1 MDRIDI
7 KARAKINL
15 TLGITGKR
23 DDGYHTVEMVMQS
36 VSLCDNVSVVV
47 SGKNRGIKLSCTCE
61 GLPNDSSNL
70 AYRAAD
76 VFYETVGIPVE
87 ECLIH
92 IEKRIPVEAGLA
104 GGSADAAAVLIA
116 LDSLHDTRLSL
127 DALCDMGLLLGA
139 DVPYCIRRGTMLAE
153 GIGDKLTRL
162 PSLPV
167 CWAVLCKP
175 GFSISTKEA
184 YAAFDRLDGLPKPD
198 TKGVIE
204 ALESGD
210 LAGACARLSN
220 QLEAVAVSHPE
231 IEEIKAIMCKYG
243 ASGALMSGSGPTVYG
258 LFAER
263 ANAEEA
269 KTRLLSRYKDTFL
282 THTV

>member
-7 KARAKINL
+7 EAHAKINL

-36 VSLCDNVSVVV
+36 VSLCDNVSVEV
-47 SGKNRGIKLSCTCE
+47 SGKPGRIKLSCTRE
-61 GLPNDSSNL
+61 GLPNDSRNL
-70 AYRAAD
+70 AYRAAE
-76 VFYETVGIPVE
+76 VFYESIGIPAG

-104 GGSADAAAVLIA
+104 GGSADAAAVLVA
-116 LDSLHDTRLSL
+116 LDSLHGTRLSL
-127 DALCDMGLLLGA
+127 DALCCMGLLLGA

-162 PSLPV
+162 PSLPA

-175 GFSISTKEA
+175 GFCISTKEA
-184 YAAFDRLDGLPKPD
+184 YAAFDRLDRLPEPD

-204 ALESGD
+204 ALGYGD
-210 LAGACARLSN
+210 LAGVCARLSN
-220 QLEAVAVSHPE
+220 QLESVVASHPE
-231 IEEIKAIMCKYG
+231 IEEIKAVIRKNG
-243 ASGALMSGSGPTVYG
+243 ALGTLMSGSGPTVYG
-258 LFAER
+258 LFEER
-263 ANAEEA
+263 PNAEEA
-269 KTRLLSRYKDTFL
+269 KNWLLSRYEETFL